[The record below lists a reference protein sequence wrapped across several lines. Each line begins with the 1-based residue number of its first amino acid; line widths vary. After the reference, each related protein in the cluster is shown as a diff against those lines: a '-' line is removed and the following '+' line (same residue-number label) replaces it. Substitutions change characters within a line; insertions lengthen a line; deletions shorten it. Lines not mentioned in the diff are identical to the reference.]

1 MRKIGFTAAAVL
13 AATLGFAGAAGAA
26 EVRLM
31 TGPQAGFW
39 VPLGGQLKDAWEKA
53 VPDLK
58 IQALPGAG
66 IANIRGIQEG
76 KAEVGFGNTITTAD
90 AVAGTGEAPL
100 DKAHDKVCNVAT
112 LYPQYFQLVVNAD
125 AGINSLKD
133 LKGKGFATQVKGNTG
148 ELIARHVLKVSG
160 YTYSDVKASFTNSYT
175 DSVEQMKDNRMHAF
189 ALGTGIPASSLMDL
203 ASSRDIKLID
213 MTDIYEPMRK
223 INPAYKLVTIP
234 KGTYPKQDK
243 DVQVIGYYTHVVA
256 GLLAAGGYRSQDDG
270 GHPAQEG
277 PDGCNLQGA
286 RQVDAADH
294 GPGHRR
300 AVPPRRRQVVQGA
313 RHHGEVVGTVADQAR
328 RPGAAA
334 TPPQLQ
340 GRHKGQG
347 STPNDCHQRNHAA
360 VAAEAYG
367 SGRPGDGAL
376 PHLRHHSAA
385 GFHLA
390 VAARGVSRPADRLH
404 LPRHPS
410 HVRDGADVSLVPP
423 EITDGRAAGSA
434 DAGAAGRAREENRRA
449 KPFRLA
455 ADRGKHRVDRLHLR
469 LLRLHH
475 RPDHLRR

>member
-13 AATLGFAGAAGAA
+13 AATLGFAGAVGAA

-53 VPDLK
+53 IPDLK
-58 IQALPGAG
+58 VQALPGAG

-234 KGTYPKQDK
+234 KGTYPKQEK
-243 DVQVIGYYTHVVA
+243 DVQVIGYYTHVVVA
-256 GLLAAGGYRSQDDG
+256 CSLPEDTVHKMTAAILPRKDQMAAIYKELDKLTPQIMAQDIG
-270 GHPAQEG
+270 
-277 PDGCNLQGA
+277 
-286 RQVDAADH
+286 
-294 GPGHRR
+294 
-300 AVPPRRRQVVQGA
+300 VPF
-313 RHHGEVVGTVADQAR
+313 H
-328 RPGAAA
+328 PGAAKWFKE
-334 TPPQLQ
+334 Q
-340 GRHKGQG
+340 G
-347 STPNDCHQRNHAA
+347 
-360 VAAEAYG
+360 
-367 SGRPGDGAL
+367 
-376 PHLRHHSAA
+376 
-385 GFHLA
+385 
-390 VAARGVSRPADRLH
+390 
-404 LPRHPS
+404 
-410 HVRDGADVSLVPP
+410 
-423 EITDGRAAGSA
+423 ITV
-434 DAGAAGRAREENRRA
+434 
-449 KPFRLA
+449 K
-455 ADRGKHRVDRLHLR
+455 
-469 LLRLHH
+469 
-475 RPDHLRR
+475 

>member
-1 MRKIGFTAAAVL
+1 MRKIGLTTAAVL
-13 AATLGFAGAAGAA
+13 AGLLGCVGAAGAT

-58 IQALPGAG
+58 VQALPGAG

-76 KAEVGFGNTITTAD
+76 KAEVGFGNTITTSD
-90 AVAGTGEAPL
+90 AVAGIGEAPL
-100 DKAHDKVCNVAT
+100 DKKHDKVCNVAT

-125 AGINSLKD
+125 AGINALKD

-213 MTDIYEPMRK
+213 MAGIYEEMRK

-256 GLLAAGGYRSQDDG
+256 ACSLPEDTVYKMTAAI
-270 GHPAQEG
+270 
-277 PDGCNLQGA
+277 
-286 RQVDAADH
+286 
-294 GPGHRR
+294 
-300 AVPPRRRQVVQGA
+300 
-313 RHHGEVVGTVADQAR
+313 
-328 RPGAAA
+328 
-334 TPPQLQ
+334 
-340 GRHKGQG
+340 
-347 STPNDCHQRNHAA
+347 
-360 VAAEAYG
+360 
-367 SGRPGDGAL
+367 
-376 PHLRHHSAA
+376 
-385 GFHLA
+385 
-390 VAARGVSRPADRLH
+390 
-404 LPRHPS
+404 LPRK
-410 HVRDGADVSLVPP
+410 DQMAAIYKELGSLTPQVMAQDIGVPFH
-423 EITDGRAAGSA
+423 
-434 DAGAAGRAREENRRA
+434 AGATKWFKEQGITV
-449 KPFRLA
+449 K
-455 ADRGKHRVDRLHLR
+455 
-469 LLRLHH
+469 
-475 RPDHLRR
+475 